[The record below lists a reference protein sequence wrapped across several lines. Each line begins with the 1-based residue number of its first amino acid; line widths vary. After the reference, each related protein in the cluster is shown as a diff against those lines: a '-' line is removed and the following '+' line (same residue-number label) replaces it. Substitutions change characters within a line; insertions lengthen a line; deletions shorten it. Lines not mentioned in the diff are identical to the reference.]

1 MTNFN
6 NLVPVTETTINGKL
20 QQTVSAKQLHA
31 FLNVGRDFSNWIK
44 GRIAE
49 YGFTLDEDYINCDSQ
64 NWINISLNNE
74 QLTPNLA
81 KKPQRGRP
89 EKDYI
94 LTIGTAKELAMI
106 ENNEQGRAIRKYFIR
121 CEEQLKE
128 VAPIVYKKEV
138 ARLKAR
144 IEVASYSIPMR
155 DALQIQRALKGKE
168 TKPHHFSNE
177 FNMINNIVIGAQA
190 HKYKKANNLTG
201 NIRDQFNEQTL
212 SHIAYLEK
220 SNTTLIEIG
229 LSYEQRKTKLTELSN
244 RYLTKQL
251 EGVAQ

>member
-20 QQTVSAKQLHA
+20 QQTVSAKQLHKV
-31 FLNVGRDFSNWIK
+31 LCVGNDFSTWIK
-44 GRIAE
+44 GRIE
-49 YGFTLDEDYINCDSQ
+49 QYEFIEGEDYIIFD
-64 NWINISLNNE
+64 SLNFRNQSTKNDQSWE
-74 QLTPNLA
+74 T
-81 KKPQRGRP
+81 KRGGDRRSI
-89 EKDYI
+89 DYI
-94 LTIGTAKELAMI
+94 LTISTAKELSMI

-190 HKYKKANNLTG
+190 HKYKKTNNLTG

-244 RYLTKQL
+244 RYLIKQL